1 MTESLPS
8 ERAPVFDFDIYSDLL
23 LADDVHAGYL
33 GLREKAPPLFW
44 TPRNGGH
51 WVALASTDVLHI
63 MQHPEKFSN
72 RQLSIPANPDA
83 PRMIPESLDP
93 PEHRKYRQFLRPW
106 FESNAIAP
114 REARITEW
122 ATSFIGRVAAKG
134 ECEFVDEIASR
145 YPVSV
150 FMEMFGLPL
159 DRIEEFRDLI
169 TGFFQSAGETDRQAH
184 AGKIMAVL
192 GELIQ
197 TRVAQPQDD
206 ILSALITSDFEGRK
220 LDFPELM
227 SIGFLMFLAGLDT
240 VTNALTFGM
249 KHLARHP
256 EQQQQLIDNP
266 DKIPG
271 AVEELMRRYGFVSA
285 PRQVIEDTELA
296 GIALK
301 QSDMIFCA
309 LNLVGMD
316 GHLNPEPMVVEFDRP
331 RCRHAGF
338 GNGIHTCLGIHLA
351 RLELRIFYRLWLEK
365 VGLFRL
371 APHAPKPVTRGG
383 SVLTQSSLHLEWNLI

>member
-1 MTESLPS
+1 MTESQIR
-8 ERAPVFDFDIYSDLL
+8 ERAPVFDFDIYSDPL

-33 GLREKAPPLFW
+33 ALKEKAPPLFW

-63 MQHPEKFSN
+63 MQHPAKFSN

-106 FESNAIAP
+106 FESGAIAP

-122 ATSFIGRVAAKG
+122 ANVFVDRVTANGR
-134 ECEFVDEIASR
+134 CEFVDEIASR

-159 DRIEEFRDLI
+159 DRIDEFRDLI
-169 TGFFQSAGETDRQAH
+169 TGFFKAGGEDDRQAH

-192 GELIQ
+192 AELIQ
-197 TRVAQPQDD
+197 TRMADPQDD
-206 ILSALITSDFEGRK
+206 MVSALITSDFEGRK

-249 KHLARHP
+249 QHLARNP

-266 DKIPG
+266 DKIPD
-271 AVEELMRRYGFVSA
+271 AVEELMRRYSFVAA
-285 PRQVIEDTELA
+285 PRQVTEDTELA
-296 GIALK
+296 GIKLK
-301 QSDMIFCA
+301 QGEMVSCA

-316 GHLNPEPMVVEFDRP
+316 EKLNPDPHVVDFDRP
-331 RCRHAGF
+331 RCRHAAF

-351 RLELRIFYRLWLEK
+351 RLELATFYRLWLEK
-365 VGLFRL
+365 IGLFRL
-371 APHAPKPVTRGG
+371 APDAPKPTTRGG
-383 SVLTQSSLHLEWNLI
+383 SVLTQSSLHLEWKLS